1 MLSFDRLAGGKI
13 GFISILL
20 PTVTAQPS
28 ATSGGQGSPAIG
40 WDTASRSG
48 SDPLEEEATGH
59 FLSTLS
65 FCKITSKEYLSW
77 IDFPSLHAS
86 KNLLNLREMEKKPA
100 LLHFNGQSCSN
111 KPKCLMTSPVP
122 HLPRGHN
129 HPHTWRPEAFWAADS
144 RQVVSHAVVFYLAA
158 PGSTSTLAA
167 ASPGTAPSMASL
179 AFGFS

>member
-1 MLSFDRLAGGKI
+1 M
-13 GFISILL
+13 
-20 PTVTAQPS
+20 
-28 ATSGGQGSPAIG
+28 
-40 WDTASRSG
+40 ASRSG
-48 SDPLEEEATGH
+48 SDPSEKEATGH

-65 FCKITSKEYLSW
+65 FCKITSKEYLCW

-100 LLHFNGQSCSN
+100 LLHFNGQLCSN

-144 RQVVSHAVVFYLAA
+144 RQSSLTQWFSTWLHLDRLPYL
-158 PGSTSTLAA
+158 PLRLQGLLLPWRPSGLASRDFLGHLPQL
-167 ASPGTAPSMASL
+167 SPTVLRFFPCL
-179 AFGFS
+179 P